1 MARSTRA
8 PTPEA
13 PIGPDP
19 WAVPFTDA
27 PPGGLAEPGAAHAP
41 EPRPEPAFSDLALGA
56 KLFQG
61 DALALLDM
69 CRPGIAD
76 LIFADPPY
84 FLSNGGFTCQGG
96 RMVPV
101 EKGAWDKSRS
111 FEEDHAF
118 NMAWLDACRRVLK
131 PNGTLFV
138 SGTAHNIY
146 SVGFALQS
154 LGYKILNDIAWFKVN
169 PPPNL
174 ACRYFTHA
182 TETILWAK
190 KDEKAKHTF
199 NYDIMRAMP
208 DPAPNKQMLSLWR
221 ITPPAK
227 VEKRYGKHPTQ
238 KPEALL
244 ERIVLAASD
253 PGQVVLDPFCGSG
266 TTGVAC
272 IRHGRRFI
280 GFDMEAEYLAVAQ
293 KRLEDERS
301 QLFAGQ
307 QKGAA

>member
-1 MARSTRA
+1 LRKITRSTWPGWTPAAACSSPTA
-8 PTPEA
+8 PCSS
-13 PIGPDP
+13 
-19 WAVPFTDA
+19 
-27 PPGGLAEPGAAHAP
+27 AA
-41 EPRPEPAFSDLALGA
+41 RP
-56 KLFQG
+56 
-61 DALALLDM
+61 
-69 CRPGIAD
+69 
-76 LIFADPPY
+76 
-84 FLSNGGFTCQGG
+84 
-96 RMVPV
+96 
-101 EKGAWDKSRS
+101 
-111 FEEDHAF
+111 
-118 NMAWLDACRRVLK
+118 
-131 PNGTLFV
+131 
-138 SGTAHNIY
+138 
-146 SVGFALQS
+146 FALQS
-154 LGYKILNDIAWFKVN
+154 LGYKILKDIAWFKVN